1 MSAVRLRLA
10 LDENFPE
17 PLLEDLRP
25 WLPQDIEVVHINR
38 IDPRLRGPEMGDR
51 RLLIALHQLGFD
63 GLITNNWRMLNIP
76 WETAAVVAT
85 RAVLIAMQEMGD
97 DPIRAT
103 GALLLELPG
112 LSNRLSAGVNVFL
125 LHYARRPARDGWVFL
140 QQAADREGLSVNTLY
155 DEVRVSPKELSDP
168 VLT

>member
-76 WETAAVVAT
+76 WETAAVVG
-85 RAVLIAMQEMGD
+85 AM
-97 DPIRAT
+97 IRT
-103 GALLLELPG
+103 CGWP
-112 LSNRLSAGVNVFL
+112 SA
-125 LHYARRPARDGWVFL
+125 W
-140 QQAADREGLSVNTLY
+140 
-155 DEVRVSPKELSDP
+155 
-168 VLT
+168 